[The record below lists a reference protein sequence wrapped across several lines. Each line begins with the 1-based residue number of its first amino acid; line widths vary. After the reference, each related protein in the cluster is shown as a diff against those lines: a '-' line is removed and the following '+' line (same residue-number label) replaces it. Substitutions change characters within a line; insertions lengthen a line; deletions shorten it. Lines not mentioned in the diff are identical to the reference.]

1 MANKKNANDFLNS
14 LIDAIERAGTKGV
27 TPSPKM
33 GKMAPTR
40 KGGRTKPM
48 KKKRKKKVTGTQSTR
63 RGY

>member
-40 KGGRTKPM
+40 K
-48 KKKRKKKVTGTQSTR
+48 KKRKKKVTGTQSTR

>member
-1 MANKKNANDFLNS
+1 MANKKDANDFLNS

-40 KGGRTKPM
+40 K
-48 KKKRKKKVTGTQSTR
+48 KKRKKKVTGTQSTR